1 MIIAANYLIW
11 WYSQGLIILLK
22 YLKSFLIMLT
32 DTFSIRIV
40 LFTFFK
46 PWKKD
51 ATPTGGLSIDQK
63 LRIIIFNLISIGF
76 GMVIKSSVFL
86 TYIIL
91 LIILIAIN
99 IILFILWL
107 IAPILIIEFFVLGIM
122 YLIR

>member
-22 YLKSFLIMLT
+22 YLKSFLIILT
-32 DTFSIRIV
+32 DIFSIRIV

-51 ATPTGGLSIDQK
+51 AAPTGGLSIDQK
-63 LRIIIFNLISIGF
+63 LRVVIFNLISIGF

-86 TYIIL
+86 TYMVL
-91 LIILIAIN
+91 LIILIALN

-107 IAPILIIEFFVLGIM
+107 IAPMLIIEFFVLGVM